1 MIDFTLTKRL
11 HTTDGEM
18 DLVAEMHIADGEFVF
33 LFGRSG
39 AGKTTILRMLAGLTE
54 PDDGYIRVG
63 DQCWFDRAKGIN
75 LPPQRRRAGLV
86 FQDYALF
93 PNMTVRRNLEFA
105 LQNRRDTKR
114 IDDIL
119 AVTDLTQLAGR
130 HPDTLSGGQKQRV
143 ALARAI
149 VAGPGILLLDEPLS
163 ALEWEMRTRLQEEI
177 VKVHHQYRLTT
188 MMVSHDVAEIFKLAD
203 QVIVLDKGSIVK
215 RGTAAEVFGSGRT
228 EGEIT
233 FAAEVLDIARGE
245 PGAALSLLLGN
256 DIVKVAVSRDTA
268 AALAA
273 GDRVWVATQAI
284 NPTVRRM
291 EPT

>member
-1 MIDFTLTKRL
+1 MIDFALTKRL

-18 DLVAEMHIADGEFVF
+18 DLAVEMHIADGEFVF

-63 DQCWFDRAKGIN
+63 DQCWYDRAKGIN
-75 LPPQRRRAGLV
+75 LAPQRRRAGLV

-93 PNMTVRRNLEFA
+93 PNMTVRGNLEFA
-105 LQNRRDTKR
+105 LQDRHDAKR

-119 AVTDLTQLAGR
+119 TVTDLTQLAGR

-149 VAGPGILLLDEPLS
+149 VAGPSILLLDEPLS

-188 MMVSHDVAEIFKLAD
+188 VMVSHDVAEIFKLAD

-215 RGTAAEVFGSGRT
+215 RGTAAEVFGSGRV

-233 FAAEVLDIARGE
+233 FAAEVLDITRGD

-268 AALAA
+268 AALSA
-273 GDRVWVATQAI
+273 GDRVWVSTQAI

-291 EPT
+291 EST